1 MIEFVNR
8 NLEKTEPDYFYLV
21 REFVTSFQMDEGK
34 NEPFSHEQKFE
45 GKDLLKCKTEAEK
58 YYWERLDGFKKGGKY
73 FLPFAAPQN
82 FEFGKNAAFSI
93 TLSLVEYYTD
103 DKYFE
108 YPLIGEDEET
118 TAESIEIETA
128 VLKSKG
134 YL

>member
-21 REFVTSFQMDEGK
+21 REFVTTFEKDEGK

-58 YYWERLDGFKKGGKY
+58 YYWERRDGLEQGKY
-73 FLPFAAPQN
+73 FLEFAAPQN

-103 DKYFE
+103 DNFYE
-108 YPLIGEDEET
+108 HPLIGEDEET

-128 VLKSKG
+128 VLTDKG

>member
-21 REFVTSFQMDEGK
+21 REHVTTFQMDDGK

-58 YYWERLDGFKKGGKY
+58 YYWERLDGLEQGKY

-82 FEFGKNAAFSI
+82 FEFGKNAAFSV

-103 DKYFE
+103 DEYFE
-108 YPLIGEDEET
+108 HPLIGEDDET

-134 YL
+134 LM